1 MSWQSLFSDTFSALK
16 ENRRPLLLALAGVLI
31 MLVAAFACGIILLM
45 TVLRPSVSLPITL
58 VISGTTQLVESNAA
72 TVGDLL
78 NDLSITVNAGDSL
91 SPEAAAPL
99 TADMLIRLD
108 RARMVSVT
116 IDDETQT
123 FETLFTSPRDIL
135 SSLGITPGE
144 KDRITVD
151 GTDASGMDLLLWPVP
166 ATTITVQRAVT
177 VNIED
182 QGVPVSILTTAPTV
196 GEALFEAGVT
206 LYLADT
212 VTPDVNTPIAADM
225 TVNIQRSQPVSIVAD
240 GVTLETRSQ
249 GTTVA
254 DGLASA
260 GVALMGLDYSIPEE
274 NSPLEPGMSIR
285 VIRVTEIV
293 EAEQTAI
300 AFETVLQA
308 DAEMELDQ
316 QIVIQEGRNGVQQTN
331 IRVRYENGSEVSR
344 TPEST
349 TVTVE
354 ALNRVIAYGTKIVIR
369 TMDTP
374 DGPVEYWRVLRMYTT
389 SYHPAALGGDNV
401 TATGK
406 ILTKGIVGIDPKVIP
421 YGSRVY
427 VPGYGIGEAA
437 DTGGPR
443 RFALWI
449 DLGYDDANWVSWSK
463 YTDVYL
469 LTPVPADIDY
479 ILPE

>member
-1 MSWQSLFSDTFSALK
+1 MNFK
-16 ENRRPLLLALAGVLI
+16 PENLLHIRQNRPLLLALAGVII
-31 MLVAAFACGIILLM
+31 MLVAAFVCGSMLLL
-45 TVLRPSVSLPITL
+45 TLLPTSPPLSVML
-58 VISGTTQLVESNAA
+58 VVSGTNQVVETNAE

-78 NDLSITVNAGDSL
+78 DELGLTLNTGDALSLDVST
-91 SPEAAAPL
+91 PL
-99 TADMLIRLD
+99 TADTVIRLD
-108 RARMVSVT
+108 RARTVNVT
-116 IDDETQT
+116 IDDETET
-123 FETLFTSPRDIL
+123 FDTLFTSPRDIL
-135 SSLGITPGE
+135 SVMGIIPGE
-144 KDRITVD
+144 KDRVIVD
-151 GTDASGMDLLLWPVP
+151 GTEATAMDLLLWPVP
-166 ATTITVQRAVT
+166 ATNITVQQAVT
-177 VNIED
+177 VNIDD
-182 QGVPVSILTTAPTV
+182 QGVPISIMTTAPTV

-206 LYLADT
+206 LYLADN
-212 VTPDVNTPIAADM
+212 VMPDVNTPVTADM
-225 TVNIQRSQPVSIVAD
+225 NVSIERSQPVSIVAD

-249 GTTVA
+249 GATVA

-274 NSPLEPGMSIR
+274 TSPLQPGMSIR
-285 VIRVTEIV
+285 VIRVNEIV
-293 EAEQTAI
+293 EAEQSAI

-316 QIVIQEGRNGVQQTN
+316 QIVIQEGQNGIQQTN

-349 TVTVE
+349 TVAVE
-354 ALNRVIAYGTKIVIR
+354 PINRVIAYGTKIVIR
-369 TMDTP
+369 TLDTP
-374 DGPVEYWRVLRMYTT
+374 DGPIEYWRVLRMYTT

-421 YGSRVY
+421 YGSRLY

-449 DLGYDDANWVSWSK
+449 DLGYDDSNWVSWSK

-469 LTPVPADIDY
+469 MTPVPAEIDY

>member
-1 MSWQSLFSDTFSALK
+1 MNFKPKNLLHITQ
-16 ENRRPLLLALAGVLI
+16 NRPLLLALVGVMSTLI
-31 MLVAAFACGIILLM
+31 AAFACGSIILFMLLP
-45 TVLRPSVSLPITL
+45 TTPPQSVTL
-58 VISGTTQLVESNAA
+58 VVSGITQTVETHAA

-78 NDLSITVNAGDSL
+78 DEVGLTLNAGDAL
-91 SPEAAAPL
+91 SPEINTPL
-99 TADMLIRLD
+99 TADTVVRLD
-108 RARMVSVT
+108 RARTVSVT

-123 FETLFTSPRDIL
+123 FDTVFTSPRDIL
-135 SSLGITPGE
+135 SAAGITPGE
-144 KDRITVD
+144 KDRVTVD
-151 GTDASGMDLLLWPVP
+151 GTEATAMDLLVWPVP
-166 ATTITVQRAVT
+166 ATIITVQRAVT
-177 VNIED
+177 VEIDD
-182 QGVPVSILTTAPTV
+182 QGTITNILTTAPTV
-196 GEALFEAGVT
+196 GEALFEAGIT

-212 VTPDVNTPIAADM
+212 VTPDVSTSITADM
-225 TVNIQRSQPVSIVAD
+225 TVSIERSQPISIVAD

-249 GTTVA
+249 GATVA

-274 NSPLEPGMSIR
+274 TSPLQPGMSIR
-285 VIRVTEIV
+285 VIRVNEIV
-293 EAEQTAI
+293 EAEQSVI
-300 AFETVLQA
+300 PFETVLQA

-316 QIVIQEGRNGVQQTN
+316 QIVIQEGQNGIQQTN

-344 TPEST
+344 TPEGTS
-349 TVTVE
+349 VAVE
-354 ALNRVIAYGTKIVIR
+354 PINRVIAYGTKIVIR
-369 TMDTP
+369 TLDTP

-449 DLGYDDANWVSWSK
+449 DLGYDDSNWISWSK

>member
-1 MSWQSLFSDTFSALK
+1 MNFKSLRRTQ
-16 ENRRPLLLALAGVLI
+16 NRPLLLALVGVMS
-31 MLVAAFACGIILLM
+31 MLVAAFACGSIILFMLLP
-45 TVLRPSVSLPITL
+45 TAPPQSVTL
-58 VISGTTQLVESNAA
+58 VVSGITQTVETHAG

-78 NDLSITVNAGDSL
+78 DEVGLTLNAGDAL
-91 SPEAAAPL
+91 SPDVNTPL
-99 TADMLIRLD
+99 TADTVVRLD
-108 RARMVSVT
+108 RARTVSVT
-116 IDDETQT
+116 IDDQTQT
-123 FETLFTSPRDIL
+123 FDTVFTSPRDIL
-135 SSLGITPGE
+135 SAAGIIPGE
-144 KDRITVD
+144 KDRVIVD
-151 GTDASGMDLLLWPVP
+151 GTEANAMDLLVWPVP
-166 ATTITVQRAVT
+166 ATIITVQRAVA
-177 VNIED
+177 VEIDD
-182 QGVPVSILTTAPTV
+182 QGTITSILTTAPTV

-212 VTPDVNTPIAADM
+212 VTPDVSTPITADM
-225 TVNIQRSQPVSIVAD
+225 TVSIERSQPISIVAD

-249 GTTVA
+249 GATVA

-274 NSPLEPGMSIR
+274 TSPLQPGMSIR
-285 VIRVTEIV
+285 VIRVSEIV
-293 EAEQTAI
+293 EAEQSVI
-300 AFETVLQA
+300 PFETVLQA

-316 QIVIQEGRNGVQQTN
+316 QIVIQEGQNGVQQTN

-344 TPEST
+344 TPEGTS
-349 TVTVE
+349 VAVE
-354 ALNRVIAYGTKIVIR
+354 PINRVIAYGTKIVIR
-369 TMDTP
+369 TLDTP

-406 ILTKGIVGIDPKVIP
+406 ILTKGIVGIDPDVIP

-449 DLGYDDANWVSWSK
+449 DLGYDDSNWVSWSK

-479 ILPE
+479 ILLE